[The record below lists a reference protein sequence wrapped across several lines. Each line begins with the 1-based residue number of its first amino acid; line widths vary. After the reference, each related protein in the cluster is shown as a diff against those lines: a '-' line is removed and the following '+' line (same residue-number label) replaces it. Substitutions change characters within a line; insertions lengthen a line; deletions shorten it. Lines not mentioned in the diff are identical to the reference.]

1 LTETLRILLPLLD
14 PATDRLDPAVPF
26 LMRPRRHADAR
37 GWMAE
42 VWHGPRMAAAGL
54 DLAFVQENH
63 SASHRAGTLRGLH
76 YQAPPAAQAKLV
88 RCVRGAIHDAIV
100 DARPG
105 SPDFG
110 RWAGVGIGA
119 EDGVQIYVP
128 AGFLHG
134 FLTLTDGAEVVYLCS
149 APYDPGR
156 EGAVRWDSCG
166 IDWPRSGRTPILSP
180 RDAAAPAFADW
191 ASPFGGPP

>member
-1 LTETLRILLPLLD
+1 
-14 PATDRLDPAVPF
+14 
-26 LMRPRRHADAR
+26 MRPRRHADAR

-42 VWHGPRMAAAGL
+42 AFHGPRMAAAGL

-110 RWAGVGIGA
+110 RWAGVEIGA
-119 EDGVQIYVP
+119 DDGVQIYVP

-166 IDWPRSGRTPILSP
+166 IDWPRAGRAPILSP

-191 ASPFGGPP
+191 ASPFGGRP

>member
-166 IDWPRSGRTPILSP
+166 IDWPRSGRAPILSP